1 MMKLAQFCVSWAS
14 FFMPCA
20 MREWDAQ
27 KGKSEIFYSDRHLL
41 INRQPLHH
49 GKAVILQHE

>member
-49 GKAVILQHE
+49 GKTVILQHE

>member
-27 KGKSEIFYSDRHLL
+27 KGKSEIF
-41 INRQPLHH
+41 
-49 GKAVILQHE
+49 LQRPSFVDKSSTATSWKNSNFAA